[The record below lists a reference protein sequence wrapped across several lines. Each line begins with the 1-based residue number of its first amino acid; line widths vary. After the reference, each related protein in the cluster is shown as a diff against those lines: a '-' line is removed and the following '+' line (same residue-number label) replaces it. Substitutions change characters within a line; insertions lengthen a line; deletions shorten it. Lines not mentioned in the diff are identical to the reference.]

1 VGVSGG
7 DRRTETAP
15 EEDLVDHCEGGECI
29 CGEDCS
35 GSGAGAAIGV
45 LQCREVAMSPLYK
58 GHGLRCSSRAPK
70 LPRRT
75 IRAGAEVTSADLT
88 TPRQVVFATLLI
100 SDS

>member
-15 EEDLVDHCEGGECI
+15 EEDLVDHCEGGEGI

-45 LQCREVAMSPLYK
+45 LQCREVAMSPL
-58 GHGLRCSSRAPK
+58 H
-70 LPRRT
+70 
-75 IRAGAEVTSADLT
+75 
-88 TPRQVVFATLLI
+88 
-100 SDS
+100 